1 MIFHSGQVW
10 IPNQIQI
17 ANLEGPKSEA
27 CKRTHQYKTLFCNSL
42 HVSATVIE
50 SVTVIHLPQSA

>member
-1 MIFHSGQVW
+1 MVSHSGQVR
-10 IPNQIQI
+10 IPNQIQR
-17 ANLEGPKSEA
+17 ANIEGPKAEA
-27 CKRTHQYKTLFCNSL
+27 CKRTHQYKTLFRNSL